1 MVEIT
6 IDGNVY
12 EAEEGATILEVA
24 REHRVDI
31 PTLCYLHE
39 INEIGA
45 CRVCLVEV
53 EGIDHLVAACNNEV
67 TDGMVVYTDTP
78 RVRRARVAN
87 LQLILRG
94 TIAAAPRAS
103 ATEPASC
110 KRLPTAWASTRCPI
124 PRSSRP
130 SPSTRGSRSCA
141 SPRNA

>member
-31 PTLCYLHE
+31 PTLCYLRE

-67 TDGMVVYTDTP
+67 TDGMVV
-78 RVRRARVAN
+78 
-87 LQLILRG
+87 
-94 TIAAAPRAS
+94 
-103 ATEPASC
+103 
-110 KRLPTAWASTRCPI
+110 
-124 PRSSRP
+124 
-130 SPSTRGSRSCA
+130 
-141 SPRNA
+141 